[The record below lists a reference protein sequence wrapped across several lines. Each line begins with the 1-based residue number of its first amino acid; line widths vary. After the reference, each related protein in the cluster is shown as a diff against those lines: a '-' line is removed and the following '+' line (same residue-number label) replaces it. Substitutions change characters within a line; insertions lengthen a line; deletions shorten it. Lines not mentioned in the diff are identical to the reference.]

1 MLVNIERSQERGLEY
16 KLKFIDDDDFGM
28 INLDGSGILDDN
40 EPEFQRIKH
49 IDDLIIVEK
58 NINIFYPAYDIYFKQ
73 NYSSETGFTLK
84 KILQLI
90 NKTGYNFH
98 YDDYLRYPEHYTT
111 IVNTAEDAADCIGEY
126 AVCSF
131 YIDNNNIYVEINH

>member
-1 MLVNIERSQERGLEY
+1 MLVNIERPQKKGLKY
-16 KLKFIDDDDFGM
+16 KLKFIDDDNFGM
-28 INLDGSGILDDN
+28 INLDGIGILDDN
-40 EPEFQRIKH
+40 EPEFQQIKH

-90 NKTGYNFH
+90 NKTGYNFN
-98 YDDYLRYPEHYTT
+98 YDDYLRHPEYYNTT
-111 IVNTAEDAADCIGEY
+111 INTAEDAASSIGEY
-126 AVCSF
+126 AVCDF
-131 YIDNNNIYVEINH
+131 YIDDNNIYVNVEH